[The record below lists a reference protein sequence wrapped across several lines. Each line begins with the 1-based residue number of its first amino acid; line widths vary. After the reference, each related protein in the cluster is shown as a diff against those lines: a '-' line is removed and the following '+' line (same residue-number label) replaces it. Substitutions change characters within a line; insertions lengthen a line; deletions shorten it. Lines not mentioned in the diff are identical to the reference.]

1 MRRSAHD
8 PGALLVEALA
18 PLVEQVVAD
27 ELDRR
32 LASLEL
38 ARWASLDEAAVHL
51 RTSADVLRKRAA
63 GGRLPGAVK
72 DGSRW
77 LVDLRALDSAL
88 AGGTLRPSNADNKG
102 PRRDNGRPRGT
113 EGVSFDA

>member
-8 PGALLVEALA
+8 PGALLLEALA

-63 GGRLPGAVK
+63 RGRLPGAVK

-88 AGGTLRPSNADNKG
+88 TDATLRANAKNKG
-102 PRRDNGRPRGT
+102 PRRGNGRPRGT
-113 EGVSFDA
+113 ERQAFDA